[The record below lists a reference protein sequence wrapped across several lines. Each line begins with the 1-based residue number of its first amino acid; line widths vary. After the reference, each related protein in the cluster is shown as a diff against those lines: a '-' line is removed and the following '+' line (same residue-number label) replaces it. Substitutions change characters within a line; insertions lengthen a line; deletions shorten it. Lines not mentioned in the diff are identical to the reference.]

1 MIRFYWAVPTLW
13 LAVVSAIAIN
23 PISPNDH
30 PSVFSTT
37 TTRQGGTPE
46 TRPNFVVILTD
57 DLDISLGSYASSL
70 QRTRRLIGKEGVTFT
85 NWFVQSPVCCM
96 SVSTIFD
103 LLDPFDLQTSQLNP
117 GTVLVKTSV
126 LNSSRGRCFT
136 ICDSPPLLRRNF
148 ERTGG
153 GRDGGLQCSSSSSSE
168 D

>member
-1 MIRFYWAVPTLW
+1 MIRFYWAVSTLW
-13 LAVVSAIAIN
+13 LAVVSAIASN

-57 DLDISLGSYASSL
+57 DLDISLGSHASSL

-117 GTVLVKTSV
+117 GTVVKTSV

-136 ICDSPPLLRRNF
+136 ICDSPPLIRRNF
-148 ERTGG
+148 ERTVG

>member
-23 PISPNDH
+23 PISPDDH

-57 DLDISLGSYASSL
+57 DLDISLGSHASSL

-117 GTVLVKTSV
+117 GTVVKTSV

>member
-13 LAVVSAIAIN
+13 LAVVSAIASN
-23 PISPNDH
+23 PISPDDH

-57 DLDISLGSYASSL
+57 DLDISLGSHASSL

-117 GTVLVKTSV
+117 GTVIKTSV

>member
-1 MIRFYWAVPTLW
+1 MIRFFWAVPTLW
-13 LAVVSAIAIN
+13 LAVVSTIASN
-23 PISPNDH
+23 PISPDDH

-57 DLDISLGSYASSL
+57 DLDISLGSHASSL

-117 GTVLVKTSV
+117 GTVFKTSV

>member
-13 LAVVSAIAIN
+13 LAVVSAIASN

-57 DLDISLGSYASSL
+57 DLDISLGSHASSL

-117 GTVLVKTSV
+117 GTVVKTSV

>member
-13 LAVVSAIAIN
+13 LAVVSVIASN
-23 PISPNDH
+23 PISPDDH

-57 DLDISLGSYASSL
+57 DLDISLGSHASSL

-117 GTVLVKTSV
+117 GTVVKTSV

-136 ICDSPPLLRRNF
+136 ICDSPPLIRRNF
-148 ERTGG
+148 ERTVG

>member
-57 DLDISLGSYASSL
+57 DLDISLGSHASSL

-117 GTVLVKTSV
+117 GTVVKTSV

-136 ICDSPPLLRRNF
+136 ICDSPPLIRRNF
-148 ERTGG
+148 ERTVG

>member
-23 PISPNDH
+23 PISPDDH

-57 DLDISLGSYASSL
+57 DLDISLGSHASSL

-117 GTVLVKTSV
+117 GTVVKTSV

-136 ICDSPPLLRRNF
+136 ICDSPPLIRRNF
-148 ERTGG
+148 ERTVG

>member
-57 DLDISLGSYASSL
+57 DLDISLGSHASSL

-117 GTVLVKTSV
+117 GTVVKTSV

>member
-13 LAVVSAIAIN
+13 LAVVSAIASN
-23 PISPNDH
+23 PISPDDH

-57 DLDISLGSYASSL
+57 DLDISLGSHASSL

-117 GTVLVKTSV
+117 GTVVKTSV

-136 ICDSPPLLRRNF
+136 ICDSPPLIRRNF
-148 ERTGG
+148 ERTVG

>member
-13 LAVVSAIAIN
+13 LAVVSAIASN

-57 DLDISLGSYASSL
+57 DLDISLGSHASSL

-117 GTVLVKTSV
+117 GTVVKTSV
-126 LNSSRGRCFT
+126 LNSSRGRFFT

>member
-13 LAVVSAIAIN
+13 LAVVSAIASN
-23 PISPNDH
+23 PISPDDH

-57 DLDISLGSYASSL
+57 DLDISLGSHASSL

-117 GTVLVKTSV
+117 GTVVKTSV

>member
-13 LAVVSAIAIN
+13 LAVVSAIASN

-57 DLDISLGSYASSL
+57 DLDISLGSHASSL

-117 GTVLVKTSV
+117 GTVVKTSV

-136 ICDSPPLLRRNF
+136 ICDSPPLIRRNF
-148 ERTGG
+148 ERTVG